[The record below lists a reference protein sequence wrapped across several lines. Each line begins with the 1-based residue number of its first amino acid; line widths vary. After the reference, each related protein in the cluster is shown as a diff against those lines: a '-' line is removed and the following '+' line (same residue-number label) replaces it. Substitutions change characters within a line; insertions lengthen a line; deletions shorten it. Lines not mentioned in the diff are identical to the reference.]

1 MFGYALAA
9 GKYDGSVKRMTGEEK
24 EKYKSI
30 LREINKE
37 LPKPIDY
44 YDERGGVVACKSPSK
59 EAFAIADIAGI
70 LYKVLDML
78 EREKN
83 DAV

>member
-1 MFGYALAA
+1 
-9 GKYDGSVKRMTGEEK
+9 MTDKEK

-30 LREINKE
+30 LRDINKE

-44 YDERGGVVACKSPSK
+44 YDEQGGLVACKSPSK

-78 EREKN
+78 ESDNE
-83 DAV
+83 

>member
-1 MFGYALAA
+1 MVFGCALAV
-9 GKYDGSVKRMTGEEK
+9 GKYVGSVKRMTDK

>member
-1 MFGYALAA
+1 
-9 GKYDGSVKRMTGEEK
+9 MTEQEK

-59 EAFAIADIAGI
+59 EALAIADIAWI
-70 LYKVLDML
+70 LYLVLNAI
-78 EREKN
+78 EVAE
-83 DAV
+83 